1 LRRSKLFVPGN
12 RPDLM
17 EKAVGSPADSVSFDL
32 EDAVP
37 EAEKSSAREKT
48 AAFLAAHASRSG
60 KSTVVRVNALETGLM
75 IADILAV
82 SSRQL
87 HTVNVPK
94 CESPRDLHV
103 ADAVLAHVEREQ
115 GLAVGTIG
123 LMATIETPAGL
134 RNAYPIASAC
144 PRVNAIQLGLGDL
157 KAATGMRPETHRM
170 GPVRTMIILAAAEA
184 GVDALD
190 SAFVKVSDSAAF
202 EADTT
207 EARNL
212 GFVGRSCIH
221 PSQVEPCNRI
231 FSPAEADVEEAR
243 ALIEAYDD
251 VERRGIGAVLFRG
264 QLVDSVH
271 VAEAR
276 RLLEAVS

>member
-1 LRRSKLFVPGN
+1 MPGN

-17 EKAVGSPADSVSFDL
+17 EKAVASQADSLSFDL

-37 EAEKSSAREKT
+37 EAEKVRARERIAT
-48 AAFLAAHASRSG
+48 FLMAHASRSG
-60 KSTVVRVNALETGLM
+60 KDMVVRVNALDTGLM

-82 SSRQL
+82 ASREL

-103 ADAVLAHVEREQ
+103 ADAVLAHLEREQ
-115 GLAVGTIG
+115 GLAAGTIR

-134 RNAYPIASAC
+134 RNAYSIASAC
-144 PRVNAIQLGLGDL
+144 PRLNAIQLGGGDL
-157 KAATGMRPETHRM
+157 KAATGIRHDTHRI
-170 GPVRTMIILAAAEA
+170 GPVRTMMILAAAEA

-190 SAFVKVSDSAAF
+190 SAFANVSDRAAF

-212 GFVGRSCIH
+212 GFAGRSCIH
-221 PSQVEPCNRI
+221 PSQVPPCNRI
-231 FSPAEADVEEAR
+231 FTPTEAEFEEAR
-243 ALIEAYDD
+243 ALIMAYED
-251 VERRGIGAVLFRG
+251 VKRRGIGAVLFRG

-271 VAEAR
+271 AAEAR
-276 RLLEAVS
+276 RFLEAVS